1 MSSFIG
7 SDQGKRP
14 SGQNSGRRNEINK
27 NYKTH
32 EHRDRDAFDTSP
44 DLQFY
49 QDAVMAA
56 IDPKTT
62 KNERFRQSWH
72 PEIS

>member
-1 MSSFIG
+1 M
-7 SDQGKRP
+7 
-14 SGQNSGRRNEINK
+14 NK

-32 EHRDRDAFDTSP
+32 EHEGKRDAFDTSP

-49 QDAVMAA
+49 QDAVIPA

-72 PEIS
+72 PEISQLPSNLIRPAP